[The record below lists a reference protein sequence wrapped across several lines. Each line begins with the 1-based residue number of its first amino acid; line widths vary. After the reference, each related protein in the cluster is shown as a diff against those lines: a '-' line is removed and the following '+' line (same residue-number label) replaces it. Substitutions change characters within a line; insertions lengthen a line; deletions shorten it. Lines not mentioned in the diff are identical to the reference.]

1 MLRSARIWF
10 KDRCAG
16 LLEETAGGGTRFSY
30 DADWQEEI
38 ACCFPTARR
47 EHRWERGLHPFF
59 EHLGPEGWLREQQAR
74 TAHLAQEDDF
84 GLLLAY
90 GSDCIGAVGVTPP
103 EGLLQQPAEIAEAAI
118 NPGRTLSGI
127 QKKLLVT
134 RAQNGAFDPAG
145 ANGPAPYI
153 AKFNSP
159 AHPDLVRN
167 ENLSLRWARAVLG
180 ESEVTEFRL
189 GHVSRIDEPALILT
203 RFDRT
208 TRGDKLRLED
218 FAQIL
223 CKPRGRDYAGK
234 YDASYEE
241 VAQVIATHS
250 ARPAIDQSRFIKRLI
265 LFALI
270 GNCDAHLKNFSLL
283 ETPHGLRLSPAY
295 DIVNTAI
302 YEAFDRDLA
311 LSIGGRKLSFDA
323 LNRETFVTFGTSIGV
338 PDRAIAQIFTQMR
351 RGVARAAALLVP
363 PAAEPPDGFI
373 HRYAEQVNNACLR
386 ILEP

>member
-1 MLRSARIWF
+1 MLRTARIWF

-16 LLEETAGGGTRFSY
+16 LLEETAGGGTRFTY
-30 DADWQEEI
+30 GVDWQEEV
-38 ACCFPTARR
+38 ACCFPVARR

-103 EGLLQQPAEIAEAAI
+103 EGLPQHPAEIAEAAV

-134 RAQNGAFDPAG
+134 RASDGSFEPA
-145 ANGPAPYI
+145 AATGPAPFI
-153 AKFNSP
+153 AKFNSE

-167 ENLSLRWARAVLG
+167 EYLSLRWARAVLG
-180 ESEVTEFRL
+180 ENEVTEFQL
-189 GHVSRIDEPALILT
+189 GHVSGVNESGLILT

-208 TRGDKLRLED
+208 ARGGKLRLED

-223 CKPRGRDYAGK
+223 SKPRGRDYSGK

-241 VAQVIATHS
+241 VAQVIAGHS
-250 ARPAIDQSRFIKRLI
+250 ARPAIDQSRFFKRLI
-265 LFALI
+265 LFALV

-283 ETPHGLRLSPAY
+283 ETAQGLRLSPAY

-302 YEAFDRDLA
+302 YDRFDRELA
-311 LSIGGRKLSFDA
+311 LSIAGRKLSLDA
-323 LNRETFVTFGTSIGV
+323 LNRDTFLAFGTSIGL
-338 PDRAIAQIFTQMR
+338 PDRAVTQAFTQLR
-351 RGVARAAALLVP
+351 RGVARGAALLVP
-363 PAAEPPDGFI
+363 SAAEPPDGFI
-373 HRYAEQVNNACLR
+373 HRYAEQVQNACLR

>member
-1 MLRSARIWF
+1 MLRMARIWF
-10 KDRCAG
+10 KDRPAG

-30 DADWQEEI
+30 TADWQEEV
-38 ACCFPTARR
+38 ACCFPIAHQ

-103 EGLLQQPAEIAEAAI
+103 EDLPQRPAEIAEAAV

-134 RAQNGAFDPAG
+134 RTPNGAFDPAG
-145 ANGPAPYI
+145 AAGPAPYI
-153 AKFNSP
+153 AKFNSQ

-167 ENLSLRWARAVLG
+167 EYLSLRWARAVLG
-180 ESEVTEFRL
+180 EDEVTDFQI
-189 GHVSRIDEPALILT
+189 GHVSGVNESALILT

-208 TRGDKLRLED
+208 ARGGKLRLED

-223 CKPRGRDYAGK
+223 CKPRGRDYSGK

-250 ARPAIDQSRFIKRLI
+250 ARPAIDQSRFFKRLI

-283 ETPHGLRLSPAY
+283 ETPHGLRFSPAY

-302 YEAFDRDLA
+302 YDGFDRDLA
-311 LSIGGRKLSFDA
+311 LSIGGRKLSLDA
-323 LNRETFVTFGTSIGV
+323 LNHETFVAFGKSIGL
-338 PDRAIAQIFTQMR
+338 PDRAITQTFTQLR
-351 RGVARAAALLVP
+351 RGVARAAALLIP
-363 PAAEPPDGFI
+363 PAAEPPDGFMN
-373 HRYAEQVNNACLR
+373 RYAEQVNNACIR
-386 ILEP
+386 VLEP

>member
-1 MLRSARIWF
+1 MLRIARIWF

-16 LLEETAGGGTRFSY
+16 LLEETAGSGTRFTY
-30 DADWQEEI
+30 DSDWQEEV
-38 ACCFPTARR
+38 ACCFPLARR
-47 EHRWERGLHPFF
+47 EHAWEHGLHPFF

-103 EGLLQQPAEIAEAAI
+103 EGLPQQPAEIAEAAV

-134 RAQNGAFDPAG
+134 RTQNGAFEPAG
-145 ANGPAPYI
+145 ATGPAPYI
-153 AKFNSP
+153 AKFNSQ

-167 ENLSLRWARAVLG
+167 EYLSLRWTRTVLS
-180 ESEVTEFRL
+180 ENEVTAFQL
-189 GHVSRIDEPALILT
+189 GHVTGVNESALILT

-208 TRGDKLRLED
+208 ARGGKLRLED

-223 CKPRGRDYAGK
+223 CKPRGRDYSGK

-241 VAQVIATHS
+241 IAQVIAAHS
-250 ARPAIDQSRFIKRLI
+250 SRPAIDQSRFFKRLI

-283 ETPHGLRLSPAY
+283 ETTSGLRLSPAY

-302 YEAFDRDLA
+302 YDGFDRELA
-311 LSIGGRKLSFDA
+311 LAIGGRKLSLDA
-323 LNRETFVTFGTSIGV
+323 LNRETFVAFGKSIGL
-338 PDRAIAQIFTQMR
+338 PDRAITQTFTQLR
-351 RGVARAAALLVP
+351 RGVARAAELLIP